1 LGQMQDLIMM
11 FLQSLNLHTGNA
23 VIQPLELPVPRHSR
37 CTHWISRKRHRAR
50 DAVVVVE
57 ELLPEEVI
65 PRHRK
70 PLTTGEPSAQYC
82 LMREMQEDF
91 QHQAVRQARATSLC
105 FNLLNLLS
113 LLVFYFFLRFWSV
126 NCTLLWMFVICQF
139 FF

>member
-37 CTHWISRKRHRAR
+37 CTHWVSRKRHRAR

-57 ELLPEEVI
+57 ELLPEELI

-82 LMREMQEDF
+82 LMREMPEDF
-91 QHQAVRQARATSLC
+91 QHQAVRQARATCHPDILKKHNINNDFQPITSTKAILH
-105 FNLLNLLS
+105 
-113 LLVFYFFLRFWSV
+113 
-126 NCTLLWMFVICQF
+126 
-139 FF
+139 